1 MIEAR
6 LLPSPQIRICA
17 EQDFGMVVA
26 PGIATF
32 RSAEVCLLTV
42 FQFQPSTVRTVVTDG
57 RGEPWFVPQCWRS
70 T

>member
-1 MIEAR
+1 MA
-6 LLPSPQIRICA
+6 
-17 EQDFGMVVA
+17 VA

-32 RSAEVCLLTV
+32 RSTEVCLLTV

-57 RGEPWFVPQCWRS
+57 RGEPWFVPECWRS